1 MTFAGNTNT
10 NTKRAPSRMPAW
22 FYVLVVAS
30 ILALA
35 FFVSGVLQFLWML
48 ERQM

>member
-1 MTFAGNTNT
+1 MTFAGNTNI
-10 NTKRAPSRMPAW
+10 KRTQPSLPTW
-22 FYVLVVAS
+22 FYVLLVAS

-35 FFVSGVLQFLWML
+35 FFVSGVLQFLWLL